1 MNRIKLLLIF
11 ATTLLMS
18 HCNAPEPPN
27 KKSFKSLESE
37 KQTASDTIHENLRI
51 IRGLKDESKVNVR
64 MRLHALDLI
73 VKCYEINER
82 NKLGL
87 DTIINFENDEYRG
100 NSY

>member
-1 MNRIKLLLIF
+1 MSKIRNILLLS
-11 ATTLLMS
+11 TTLLFT

-27 KKSFKSLESE
+27 KKTFNQMTAERM
-37 KQTASDTIHENLRI
+37 TASDSVHENLRI
-51 IRGLKDESKVNVR
+51 IRGLKEESKVNVR
-64 MRLHALDLI
+64 MRLHALDLL
-73 VKCYEINER
+73 VKCYEINKR